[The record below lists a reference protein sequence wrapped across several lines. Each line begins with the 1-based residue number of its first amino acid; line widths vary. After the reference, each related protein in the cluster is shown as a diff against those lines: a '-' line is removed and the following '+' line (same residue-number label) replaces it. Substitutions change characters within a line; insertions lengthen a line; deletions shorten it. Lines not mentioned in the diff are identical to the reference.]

1 MVILA
6 TSGLGEIVVDADGR
20 TLYGFTPDEAGGEPT
35 CYDQCADSWP
45 ALTAADGFTVGEG
58 LDQSEFT
65 TVARTDDAG
74 DQIKFGVYPLYYFAS
89 DSASGQTNGQGIGGK
104 WYVVGADGE
113 LIKQ

>member
-6 TSGLGEIVVDADGR
+6 TSALGEIVVDAEGR

-35 CYDQCADSWP
+35 CYDQCADNWP
-45 ALTAADGFTVGEG
+45 ALTADDGFTVGQG
-58 LDQSEFT
+58 LDQSEFS
-65 TVARTDDAG
+65 TVTRTDDAG
-74 DQIKFGVYPLYYFAS
+74 DQIKFGVYPLYYFAG
-89 DSASGQTNGQGIGGK
+89 DSSSGQTNGQSVGGK